1 MDQKSAKTKDPK
13 TKDEKTRGQ
22 KNEEHKLVTRRTK
35 DKGPS
40 EHHPHLQATL
50 FLPNQQN
57 TTVTSKS
64 NTEKEGKAC
73 TRRSC

>member
-1 MDQKSAKTKDPK
+1 MDQKSAKTNDPK

-22 KNEEHKLVTRRTK
+22 KNEGHKLITRRTK
-35 DKGPS
+35 DKR
-40 EHHPHLQATL
+40 HHPHLQATL

-64 NTEKEGKAC
+64 NTEKEGKAYI
-73 TRRSC
+73 RRS